1 MKLATDFLPAYKAAD
16 FLGVSRSTFYRCVR
30 NRIPRH
36 EITPFTSLYL
46 KRDLE
51 EYAASQRVVPTEAK
65 QLVAA

>member
-1 MKLATDFLPAYKAAD
+1 MNLTSDFLPAYKAAD

-36 EITPFTSLYL
+36 NITQHTCLYL

-51 EYAASQRVVPTEAK
+51 DYVASQRVVPTEAI
-65 QLVAA
+65 QLATA